1 MPSDTRGLRSLVA
14 AFGAAGVAVSLAY
27 VVPGWETSRPW
38 NPGEPLPLAR
48 SLLPQAE
55 ARGVEDDKGEL
66 VAAPVAVDPGR
77 PPVDDLGTGGAVA
90 SSDRVEKPVL
100 PGAAQGP
107 PTGNDPG
114 VAAPIEVSIAA
125 DPSLPPRPPG
135 VPQAL
140 VDPGHRGM
148 APFYRALSRGEG
160 LARAAHYGDSTIAAD
175 GISGTVRS
183 RLQARFGNGGP
194 GFISA
199 GNDPRWSVRPDV
211 KSSKSGDW
219 ETVTILLGGGK
230 GRYGYG
236 GTASNA
242 ADGAYVVVHAPKG
255 ADGAPVPM
263 SRLDL
268 YMQTRPGAGQWWAS
282 VDDHGVGGGTAASE
296 ARADAVQRLSTASTF
311 TKLAFGASG
320 GPVTFYGAVMETSGP
335 GVVWDALGV
344 VGVGSKSF
352 KYHDKTALAAQVAER
367 SPDLVVVMIGG
378 NETGFPAVMAG
389 KGEGY
394 QAIYREAVQILRGG
408 APAAGCLLVTPL
420 DQGTREGGTPRSK
433 PAMAKMVAAQRA
445 VAEAEGCAFWDARA
459 AMGGDGAIVR
469 WSTRK
474 PTLAWADLLHLS
486 AAGQD
491 LVGNMLADAIEAG
504 HAGWLAEGSP

>member
-14 AFGAAGVAVSLAY
+14 AFGAAGMAVSLAY
-27 VVPGWETSRPW
+27 VVPGGEPLRPW
-38 NPGEPLPLAR
+38 NPGEPLPLLR
-48 SLLPQAE
+48 SLLPRAE
-55 ARGVEDDKGEL
+55 ARVVEDDKGEL
-66 VAAPVAVDPGR
+66 VAAPVEIAAAPALVESPT
-77 PPVDDLGTGGAVA
+77 VGAEPVA
-90 SSDRVEKPVL
+90 SAVPVASQ
-100 PGAAQGP
+100 PYAAE
-107 PTGNDPG
+107 
-114 VAAPIEVSIAA
+114 VAVVA
-125 DPSLPPRPPG
+125 DPSLPARSPG
-135 VPQAL
+135 APQAL
-140 VDPGHRGM
+140 VDQGHRGM
-148 APFYRALSRGEG
+148 APFYRALATGDR
-160 LARAAHYGDSTIAAD
+160 LVRAAHYGDSTIAAD
-175 GISGTVRS
+175 GISGTVRA

-211 KSSKSGDW
+211 KTSKSGDW
-219 ETVTILLGGGK
+219 ETVTILLGGGR

-236 GTASNA
+236 GIASTA

-255 ADGAPVPM
+255 ADGAPIPM
-263 SRLDL
+263 SRLEL
-268 YMQTRPGAGQWWAS
+268 FMQAAPGAGQWWAS
-282 VDDHGVGGGTAASE
+282 VDDQGVGGGSAAGE
-296 ARADAVQRLSTASTF
+296 GRADAVQRLATPAAF
-311 TKLAFGASG
+311 TKLAFGATG

-344 VGVGSKSF
+344 IGVGSKSF
-352 KYHDKTALAAQVAER
+352 KYHDRAALAAQVAER

-378 NETGFPAVMAG
+378 NETGFPAVTAG

-394 QAIYREAVQILRGG
+394 QAIYREAVQILRAG
-408 APAAGCLLVTPL
+408 APGAGCLLVTPL

-459 AMGGDGAIVR
+459 AMGGEGAIVR

-504 HAGWLAEGSP
+504 YAHWQAEGSP